1 MRPHSLS
8 LWERE
13 GADKVGGRVRTEV
26 HRPTVLT
33 PPPASRADPFPLEK
47 VVVPDPLAPIRNDW
61 QPHQNEQLAKAKACE
76 APRMSVI
83 ALALFAQAQSGPWN
97 YYKQDVPTQARA
109 PQEGDTA
116 TNRKK
121 TGEQIILRDGV
132 WRPVLGPGP
141 HTLIVSD
148 GNTMTRIDYRTGSA
162 CQKALNSVQRQVAP
176 PANTKNIIYG
186 PPRISAVCVPR

>member
-1 MRPHSLS
+1 
-8 LWERE
+8 
-13 GADKVGGRVRTEV
+13 
-26 HRPTVLT
+26 
-33 PPPASRADPFPLEK
+33 
-47 VVVPDPLAPIRNDW
+47 
-61 QPHQNEQLAKAKACE
+61 
-76 APRMSVI
+76 MSVI
-83 ALALFAQAQSGPWN
+83 ALALFAQAQIGPWDD
-97 YYKQDVPTQARA
+97 YKQDAPTQARA
-109 PQEGDTA
+109 PQEGDMA
-116 TNRKK
+116 TNRK

-148 GNTMTRIDYRTGSA
+148 GNAMTRMDYKTGSA